1 MKTRYKTGNIF
12 TDVKVE
18 KFPRHHFDKSYFN
31 RFTCNHGLAIP
42 FFVDEVSPGDRIDVK
57 TFGRIQLQPLATS
70 SMQNLRCYFRYFYVP
85 FRLLW
90 ENWDK
95 FMTQDSQSEI
105 AIKAPYTVLF
115 YNQLNGMKDNVGG
128 LGDMLGLNLFNP
140 DKTQTNRNI
149 GLPYTQDSVLQFNVF
164 RWAAYHLIWDYYF
177 RDENL
182 QEEVFLP
189 LKDGYNNSY
198 VSRLQTLLP
207 VAYEK
212 DYFTSALPWPQKGDP
227 VNLSAQLFSQ
237 NNDLLYFV
245 GQDGTT
251 KFGLT
256 SGAPFKVSAKTS
268 DEYVTG
274 VGSDGEGNTFYSYA
288 DGVDVN
294 NNYNN
299 LNLAIVYNNE
309 GINGQGPLRLDT
321 QEFTTSFNINDLRYS
336 NALQR
341 FLERKALGGS
351 RPAEFYLS
359 MYGVRVDDLRIGQ
372 PLYLGGGYSNVQVTD
387 VTQQSQTTSGADGS
401 PLGTLAG
408 NGKSF
413 PAMKMNNPYYC
424 QEFGIVMGIMYIRPE
439 INYSQGLDRRLQ
451 LFDTLDYYNPVFAH
465 LGEEAVKTSELYIK
479 PSINNSTDVVGAAEL
494 NNDET
499 FGYQSRYA
507 YLKHK
512 RNEVHG
518 DFKTSLS
525 NWVLSVA
532 FEDKPTLDD
541 SFITVDQNY
550 DIFAVTEATEHHYL
564 VELYNNYQAECNMPN
579 FVIPSL

>member
-1 MKTRYKTGNIF
+1 MKKRYKEGNIF
-12 TDVKVE
+12 TDVKLE
-18 KFPRHHFDKSYFN
+18 RFPRHYFDKSYFN
-31 RFTCNHGLAIP
+31 RFTCNHGLAVP
-42 FFVDEVSPGDRIDVK
+42 FFVDEVIPGDRVDVR

-95 FMTQDSQSEI
+95 FMTQDSQSEL
-105 AIKAPYTVLF
+105 AIKAPFIVLNG
-115 YNQLNGMKDNVGG
+115 NQMNGMKDNVGG

-140 DKTQTNRNI
+140 DPASNNPSI
-149 GLPYTQDSVLQFNVF
+149 GKKYDGDLDKGAFLQFNLF
-164 RWAAYHLIWDYYF
+164 RWAAYHLIWDTYF

-182 QEEVFLP
+182 QEEVFEP
-189 LKDGYNNSY
+189 LNDGLNSNY
-198 VSRLQTLLP
+198 LSKLQQLLP
-207 VAYEK
+207 IAYEK
-212 DYFTSALPWPQKGDP
+212 DYFTTALPWPQKGEP
-227 VNLSAQLFSQ
+227 VNLSAQLLSSS
-237 NNDLLYFV
+237 DTPYFLV
-245 GQDGTT
+245 
-251 KFGLT
+251 
-256 SGAPFKVSAKTS
+256 
-268 DEYVTG
+268 
-274 VGSDGEGNTFYSYA
+274 
-288 DGVDVN
+288 DGVSNNKYGMSIGVPMQSFLPSIEGINNGESLPVN
-294 NNYNN
+294 NNYNGSR
-299 LNLAIVYNNE
+299 LPVLASNDGDSYA
-309 GINGQGPLRLDT
+309 NGQGLRLDT
-321 QEFTTSFNINDLRYS
+321 QEFVTSFNINDLRYS

-372 PLYLGGGYSNVQVTD
+372 PLYLGGGYSNVSITD
-387 VTQQSQTTSGADGS
+387 VTQQSQNALGVDGS

-413 PAMKMNNPYYC
+413 PAMRMNNPYYC
-424 QEFGIVMGIMYIRPE
+424 QEFGLLMGIMYIRPE
-439 INYSQGLDRRLQ
+439 VNYSQGLDRRLQ

-479 PSINNSTDVVGAAEL
+479 PTINNLTYGSRSVN

-512 RNEVHG
+512 RNEIHG

-525 NWVLSVA
+525 NWVLSVG
-532 FEDKPTLDD
+532 FGSTPTLSDE
-541 SFITVDQNY
+541 FITVDQNY
-550 DIFAVTEATEHHYL
+550 DIFAVDSATEHHYL
-564 VELYNNYQAECNMPN
+564 VELYNNYQSESNMPN